1 MSVRTGVGSIR
12 RGLTLRPEAAEKLQR
27 LSRRV
32 GRVERRVERV
42 EQDLSVELQR
52 RVEALEGLLAERLR
66 QVETGLREQAALSQR
81 IAILGDF
88 VAEVVSASARADSDA
103 LERALA
109 RYADGL

>member
-1 MSVRTGVGSIR
+1 
-12 RGLTLRPEAAEKLQR
+12 
-27 LSRRV
+27 
-32 GRVERRVERV
+32 
-42 EQDLSVELQR
+42 
-52 RVEALEGLLAERLR
+52 
-66 QVETGLREQAALSQR
+66 VETGLREQAALSQR